1 MKIGILD
8 YSSEAE
14 IEREVIGTDAE
25 IILYQ
30 AKSKDELPDTISE
43 LDAVF
48 VWHHIQV
55 TKDIIDRLSNC
66 KFIIR
71 IGTGYDSV
79 DYKYAGEKGIPVLN
93 VPDYGTEDV
102 AEHALALMLALN
114 RSIPVYHERLCEN
127 IQDNWVAAIGEYIP
141 RISGKIMGIV
151 GLGRIG
157 TAMSVRA
164 KGMGMK
170 VCFYDPYVPDGYDK
184 AVQCRRVESLEELF
198 EIADFV
204 SLHTLLTEETEGMIN
219 DNILLHCKKNL
230 MLINTSRGKVVKNN
244 AVYHALKDGR
254 LRAFAADVLEQEP
267 PDAKADELIAA
278 YVKQD
283 PFIKNRMLLT
293 PHAAFYAEESR
304 YEMRHKAAEAVKRM
318 LDGLP
323 LRNCINK
330 EYLRKARYEV
340 V

>member
-204 SLHTLLTEETEGMIN
+204 SLHTLLTAETEGMIN
-219 DNILLHCKKNL
+219 NKVLSHCKENL
-230 MLINTSRGKVVKNN
+230 MLINTSRGKVVKNE
-244 AVYHALKDGR
+244 AVYYALKEGK

-267 PDAKADELIAA
+267 PDPKEDKLITSYVNQDEF
-278 YVKQD
+278 V
-283 PFIKNRMLLT
+283 KNRVLIT

-304 YEMRHKAAEAVKRM
+304 YEMRYKAAEAAKRV

-330 EYLRKARYEV
+330 EYLRETRYEV
-340 V
+340 I